1 MTGYQKLAVAATSA
15 IYALVIMGGVV
26 RVTGSGLG
34 CPDWPLCHGQVIPP
48 LEKPVLIEYSHRL
61 AATAGG
67 FLVVGLAVATW
78 LTHRRSTVMVTAA
91 TAAVA
96 LLVFQ
101 AVLGGVTVVNE
112 LPPNIVTAHLA
123 IALVLLS
130 LLLLVTTLSLVGP
143 RTAGEGPVGHWR
155 LVGGRSDP
163 SLKAGASGARLMP
176 QPSGWGGEWP
186 TTHESV
192 TPAAV
197 PWLPV
202 VAALATYGLILTG
215 SYVVG
220 KGASIA
226 CTGWPLCNGQVIP
239 GGNERV
245 LIHFAHR
252 LAAAGAGA
260 LIVALVVQAWRRRPP
275 VRPLAVTATLAL
287 AIYVAQAMLGASN
300 IWFQLAPGVRAAH
313 LGVGTA
319 VWMTLVV
326 HVILA
331 YRLARP
337 ALAELESRLET
348 LVQARS
354 FVAEGRREAI

>member
-15 IYALVIMGGVV
+15 IYGLVIMGGVV

-61 AATAGG
+61 AASAGG

-78 LTHRRSTVMVTAA
+78 LTQRRSTVMVAA
-91 TAAVA
+91 AGAAVV

-101 AVLGGVTVVNE
+101 ALLGGITVVNE

-123 IALVLLS
+123 IALVLLA
-130 LLLLVTTLSLVGP
+130 LLLLITTLSLMG
-143 RTAGEGPVGHWR
+143 
-155 LVGGRSDP
+155 
-163 SLKAGASGARLMP
+163 P
-176 QPSGWGGEWP
+176 QPAETAP
-186 TTHESV
+186 T
-192 TPAAV
+192 AV

-202 VAALATYGLILTG
+202 VAALAVYGVMMLG
-215 SYVVG
+215 SYMVG
-220 KGASIA
+220 KGASLA
-226 CTGWPLCNGQVIP
+226 CTGFPLCNGEVIP

-245 LIHFAHR
+245 MIHFAHR

-260 LIVALVVQAWRRRPP
+260 LIAALAVQAWRRQAGPDGHPSGR
-275 VRPLAVTATLAL
+275 VRPLVVTATLAL
-287 AIYVAQAMLGASN
+287 ATYTAQALLGASN

-313 LGVGTA
+313 LGMGTA
-319 VWMTLVV
+319 LWMTLVV

-331 YRLARP
+331 YRLAQPMGMRAAPRQGAPVPTRP
-337 ALAELESRLET
+337 LVAESRRPSTEGS
-348 LVQARS
+348 RS
-354 FVAEGRREAI
+354 G

>member
-67 FLVVGLAVATW
+67 LLVVGLALATW
-78 LTHRRSTVMVTAA
+78 LTQRRSTVMVAAA
-91 TAAVA
+91 TAAVV

-101 AVLGGVTVVNE
+101 ALLGGATVVNE
-112 LPPNIVTAHLA
+112 LPPNVVTAHLA

-130 LLLLVTTLSLVGP
+130 LLLLVTTLAFLSP
-143 RTAGEGPVGHWR
+143 QSAEGAT
-155 LVGGRSDP
+155 SI
-163 SLKAGASGARLMP
+163 
-176 QPSGWGGEWP
+176 
-186 TTHESV
+186 
-192 TPAAV
+192 

-202 VAALATYGLILTG
+202 VAALAVYVVMMLG
-215 SYVVG
+215 SYMVG
-220 KGASIA
+220 KGASLA
-226 CTGWPLCNGQVIP
+226 CTGFPLCNGEVIP

-245 LIHFAHR
+245 MIHFAHR
-252 LAAAGAGA
+252 LAAGGAGI
-260 LIVALVVQAWRRRPP
+260 LIVALMVQAWRRRPR
-275 VRPLAVTATLAL
+275 VWALVVTATLAL
-287 AIYVAQAMLGASN
+287 AIYVAQALLGASN
-300 IWFQLAPGVRAAH
+300 IWFQLAPGIRAAH

-331 YRLARP
+331 YRATWSVQTQ
-337 ALAELESRLET
+337 AESRTEA
-348 LVQARS
+348 LVQARPLI
-354 FVAEGRREAI
+354 AEGRQEAV

>member
-67 FLVVGLAVATW
+67 FLVVALAVATW
-78 LTHRRSTVMVTAA
+78 LAHRRSTAMVAAA
-91 TAAVA
+91 TAAVV

-101 AVLGGVTVVNE
+101 ALLGGVTVVND

-130 LLLLVTTLSLVGP
+130 LLLLITTLAFLGSQPTQGSP
-143 RTAGEGPVGHWR
+143 TAI
-155 LVGGRSDP
+155 
-163 SLKAGASGARLMP
+163 
-176 QPSGWGGEWP
+176 
-186 TTHESV
+186 
-192 TPAAV
+192 

-202 VAALATYGLILTG
+202 IAALAVYGVMMIG
-215 SYVVG
+215 SYMVG
-220 KGASIA
+220 KGASLA
-226 CTGWPLCNGQVIP
+226 CTGFPLCNGEVIP

-245 LIHFAHR
+245 TIHFAHR

-260 LIVALVVQAWRRRPP
+260 LIVALVVQAWRRRPR
-275 VRPLAVTATLAL
+275 VRPLVTTASLAL
-287 AIYVAQAMLGASN
+287 AIYVAQALLGASN
-300 IWFQLAPGVRAAH
+300 VWFQLAPGVRAAH

-331 YRLARP
+331 HRAARP
-337 ALAELESRLET
+337 VQTRAESRPGAV
-348 LVQARS
+348 VQARPLI
-354 FVAEGRREAI
+354 AEAGTRPSRSN